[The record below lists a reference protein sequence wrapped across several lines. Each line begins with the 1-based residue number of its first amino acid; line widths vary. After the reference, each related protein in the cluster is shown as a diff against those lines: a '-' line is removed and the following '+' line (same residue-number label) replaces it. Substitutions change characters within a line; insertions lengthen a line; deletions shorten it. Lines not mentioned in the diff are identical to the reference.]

1 MRKKELRIV
10 NFTLLFVM
18 IAFGMLTFSLSSN
31 AGYASIVKSWF
42 IKEPKSVS
50 ENSTIKCS
58 NKPKLQLS
66 SVNDKNIKMLDRYQ
80 EACQSFVSNK
90 LMYFTGFPK
99 DKSAADNEAKIMA
112 SKLKL
117 YNSLNITPLVIVE
130 PYIETG
136 PMSYKKYLSGEYDKA
151 VDEYFKLLKE
161 QGVTDSIM
169 GTWVPFPESNTPSW
183 DNKDTEPRDFAIAV
197 NKYLGSLKQV
207 FPMAKG
213 SILLN
218 ATTYEPSDLEYENG
232 DYLSLVPYLQDIDK
246 KLIDSVGIQGF
257 PWVSRANT
265 SRREIFRASEFL
277 QPDYAIEAAQELR
290 TRDIW
295 FNTGSFLSK
304 YSSQPAQKVVI
315 SPDDRKSIMS
325 GIVDELKKVQNYQQ
339 NQYRVEVNI
348 FAEDKTGV
356 QEDTDWSY
364 LSDEANKLIFIDF
377 MTKLNELNIK
387 TSIYDSAT
395 KD

>member
-1 MRKKELRIV
+1 
-10 NFTLLFVM
+10 M

-42 IKEPKSVS
+42 IKEPRSVS

-66 SVNDKNIKMLDRYQ
+66 SVVDKNIKMLDKYQ
-80 EACQSFVSNK
+80 EVCQSFVSNK

-364 LSDEANKLIFIDF
+364 LTDEANKLIFIDF